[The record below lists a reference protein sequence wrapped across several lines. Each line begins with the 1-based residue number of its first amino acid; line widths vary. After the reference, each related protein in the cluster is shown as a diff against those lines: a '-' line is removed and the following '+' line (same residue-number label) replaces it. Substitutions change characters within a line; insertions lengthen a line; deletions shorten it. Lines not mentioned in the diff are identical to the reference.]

1 MRYREYASLTD
12 GFSTGKLNRITDVPR
27 LRVGHCTVDRD
38 RPTVLRTGVTVLR
51 IDDVITK
58 PVWAACNVFN
68 GYGKSMGLVQVDE
81 LGTMESHVFLTNT
94 LSIGAVQ
101 QGAVKIALR
110 EHPGTTSFNAVV
122 MECNDSYLSDI
133 ASLSVTD
140 MMTIEAYDG
149 VVEDFPMGSVGAGTG
164 MICFGF
170 KGGIG
175 SFSRVIEIGGREYTL
190 GALVLANFGRT
201 ADLKMP
207 GPVDANFEEPQKT
220 GGSLIMVLSTDIPLL
235 PHHLKRVARH
245 LSLSIGILGA
255 PGYHGSG
262 DIALAFSTA
271 DRSDPQALTIGEDGS
286 TMSQIFKASVWA
298 TVEAILDSMFSSPD
312 MKGFRGATP
321 SILDSIRQRL

>member
-1 MRYREYASLTD
+1 MRYREYAPLKD

-27 LRVGHCTVDRD
+27 LRVGHCTIDRD
-38 RPTVLRTGVTVLR
+38 QLTIVRTGVTVLR
-51 IDDVITK
+51 IDDVISK
-58 PVWAACNVFN
+58 PVWAASNVFN
-68 GYGKSMGLVQVDE
+68 GYGKSIGLVQVDE
-81 LGTMESHVFLTNT
+81 LGTMESHVFFTNT

-110 EHPGTTSFNAVV
+110 ECHDITSFNAVV

-140 MMTIEAYDG
+140 SMAIEAYDG
-149 VVEDFPMGSVGAGTG
+149 AVKDFKMGSVGAGTG
-164 MICFGF
+164 MVCFGF

-175 SFSRVIEIGGREYTL
+175 SSSRMIEIDGREYTL

-201 ADLKMP
+201 TDLKIP
-207 GPVDANFEEPQKT
+207 GLVDVNFEEPQRD
-220 GGSLIMVLSTDIPLL
+220 GGSLIMVLSTDVPLL
-235 PHHLKRVARH
+235 PHHLKRIARH

-271 DRSDPQALTIGEDGS
+271 DRRDPQALTIGEDGS
-286 TMSQIFKASVWA
+286 IMSRIFKASVWA
-298 TVEAILDSMFSSPD
+298 TVEAILDSMFSSPYT
-312 MKGFRGATP
+312 KGFHGTVP
-321 SILDSIRQRL
+321 SILDSMCQ